1 MKTFLRK
8 NYCWVIAITVLLC
21 YALRAGLTNNLNTL
35 YLVPVSEGLHAS
47 RTSVSL
53 AASLRSTGTF
63 LSNAAFGL
71 VYRKFGFRKLAS
83 CGLLVMGLAFFG
95 LASSTTVLSYCLFA
109 MLLGLFEATYSTA
122 AISKLVGEWF
132 VKFRGTILGIITAAS
147 GLGASF
153 FAIILT
159 NIMQAKGWRASQYFS
174 GALIIAAAVIV
185 FLIVRAKP
193 SDMGLEAYGA
203 GDGNASAKQ
212 GKKKKL
218 PDFEGFSMDA
228 LKRSPVLWL
237 FLLSVFL
244 SAACTY
250 APYQILF
257 SCLMD
262 KGVAPEDA
270 AQLQSMMFLLLAGTK
285 ILDGT
290 LCDVIGAKPVFV
302 ISTVSVGLGALL
314 LCRVDSLG
322 SAILPTLL
330 ISIGLPLT
338 TLLPA
343 LSTSAILG
351 KRTYD
356 TMVGMALAAVAV
368 ANMVVNPLMNSA
380 FDRFGTYDVGLR
392 IAAAAAF
399 AAALLYLLLC
409 LLTKRE
415 LKKQPK
421 DAP

>member
-1 MKTFLRK
+1 MKSFLRK
-8 NYCWVIAITVLLC
+8 NYCWVVAVCVLLC
-21 YALRAGLTNNLNTL
+21 YALRAGLTNNLNSL
-35 YLVPVSEGLHAS
+35 YLVPVSEGLNAS

-53 AASLRSTGTF
+53 ASSLRSIGTF

-71 VYRKFGFRKLAS
+71 VYKKFGFRKLAA

-147 GLGASF
+147 GLGASL
-153 FAIILT
+153 FAIVLT

-185 FLIVRAKP
+185 FLTVRAKP
-193 SDMGLEAYGA
+193 ADMGLAPYGA
-203 GDGNASAKQ
+203 DESGAAENKAK
-212 GKKKKL
+212 KRKL
-218 PDFEGFSMDA
+218 PDFEGFSMDK
-228 LKRSPVLWL
+228 LKKSPVLWL
-237 FLLSVFL
+237 FLLSAFL

-270 AQLQSMMFLLLAGTK
+270 AKIQSLMFLLLAGTK

-290 LCDVIGAKPVFV
+290 LCDLIGAKPVFV
-302 ISTVSVGLGALL
+302 ISTVSVGLGSLL
-314 LCRVDSLG
+314 LCGVNSLG

-356 TMVGMALAAVAV
+356 TMVGMALAVVAV
-368 ANMVVNPLMNSA
+368 ANMAVNPLMNSA

-392 IAAAAAF
+392 IAAAVAF
-399 AAALLYLLLC
+399 GAALLYLFLC
-409 LLTKRE
+409 RLAKRE
-415 LKKQPK
+415 LEK
-421 DAP
+421 

>member
-1 MKTFLRK
+1 MK
-8 NYCWVIAITVLLC
+8 Y
-21 YALRAGLTNNLNTL
+21 
-35 YLVPVSEGLHAS
+35 
-47 RTSVSL
+47 
-53 AASLRSTGTF
+53 
-63 LSNAAFGL
+63 
-71 VYRKFGFRKLAS
+71 
-83 CGLLVMGLAFFG
+83 
-95 LASSTTVLSYCLFA
+95 
-109 MLLGLFEATYSTA
+109 
-122 AISKLVGEWF
+122 
-132 VKFRGTILGIITAAS
+132 RGTILGVITAAS

-159 NIMQAKGWRASQYFS
+159 NIMQEKGWRASQYFA
-174 GALIIAAAVIV
+174 GALIVIAAIAV
-185 FLIVRAKP
+185 FLLVREKP
-193 SDMGLEAYGA
+193 SEMGLVPYGA
-203 GDGNASAKQ
+203 DAAELSAKK

-218 PDFEGFSMDA
+218 PDFEGFSMER
-228 LKRSPVLWL
+228 LKKSPVLWL
-237 FLLSVFL
+237 FLLSAFL
-244 SAACTY
+244 AAACTY

-270 AQLQSMMFLLLAGTK
+270 ARIQSLMFLLLAGTK

-290 LCDVIGAKPVFV
+290 LCDLIGAKPVFV
-302 ISTVSVGLGALL
+302 ISTISVGLGALL
-314 LCRVDSLG
+314 LCSVNSLG

-392 IAAAAAF
+392 VAAAVAF
-399 AAALLYLLLC
+399 TSVLLYLFLC
-409 LLTKRE
+409 RLAKKE
-415 LKKQPK
+415 L
-421 DAP
+421 DAIQTVS

>member
-1 MKTFLRK
+1 MKAFLRK
-8 NYCWVIAITVLLC
+8 NYCWVIAMTVLIG
-21 YALRAGLTNNLNTL
+21 YAVRAGLTNNLNSL
-35 YLVPVSEGLHAS
+35 YLVPVSEGLSAS
-47 RTSVSL
+47 RTSVSF
-53 AASLRSTGTF
+53 AASLRSIGTF
-63 LSNAAFGL
+63 LSNATFGL
-71 VYRKFGFRKLAS
+71 VYKKFGFRKLAF
-83 CGLLVMGLAFFG
+83 CGLLVMGLSFFG
-95 LASSTTVLSYCLFA
+95 LASSTTVLAYCLFA

-132 VKFRGTILGIITAAS
+132 VKYRGTILGVITAAS

-159 NIMQAKGWRASQYFS
+159 NIMQEKGWRASQYFA
-174 GALIIAAAVIV
+174 GALIIIAAIAV
-185 FLIVRAKP
+185 FLLVREKP
-193 SDMGLEAYGA
+193 SEMGLVPYGA
-203 GDGNASAKQ
+203 DAAELSAKK

-218 PDFEGFSMDA
+218 PDFEGFSMER

-237 FLLSVFL
+237 FLLSAFL
-244 SAACTY
+244 AAACTY

-270 AQLQSMMFLLLAGTK
+270 ARIQSLMFLLLAGTK

-290 LCDVIGAKPVFV
+290 LCDLIGAKPVFV
-302 ISTVSVGLGALL
+302 ISTISVGLGALL
-314 LCRVDSLG
+314 LCSVNSLG

-392 IAAAAAF
+392 VAAAVAF
-399 AAALLYLLLC
+399 TSVLLYLFLC
-409 LLTKRE
+409 RLAKKE
-415 LKKQPK
+415 L
-421 DAP
+421 DAIQTVS